1 MNAQPEFD
9 DLTKL
14 AAEHGVPVKEVQS
27 VALAAWLSQR
37 TATSD

>member
-9 DLTKL
+9 DLTRL
-14 AAEHGVPVKEVQS
+14 AAEHDVPVKEVQS

-37 TATSD
+37 Q